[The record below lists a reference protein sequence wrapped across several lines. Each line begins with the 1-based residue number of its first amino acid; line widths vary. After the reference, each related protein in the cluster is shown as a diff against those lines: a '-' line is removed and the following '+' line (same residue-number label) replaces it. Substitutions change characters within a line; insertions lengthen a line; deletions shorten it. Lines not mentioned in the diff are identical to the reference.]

1 MSLQSGTGQAVSA
14 VGIMDVTK
22 AELQYQAIL
31 IINILVHYDDDW
43 LPKHPPGVI
52 TNLLKIWVAESF
64 QERHKKVVS
73 RNFVIHHC
81 KSVLS

>member
-1 MSLQSGTGQAVSA
+1 MTCPQSGTGQVGGAA
-14 VGIMDVTK
+14 GIMEVTK

-73 RNFVIHHC
+73 RCLF
-81 KSVLS
+81 

>member
-1 MSLQSGTGQAVSA
+1 
-14 VGIMDVTK
+14 MDVTK

-73 RNFVIHHC
+73 GTFVFRHFIKC
-81 KSVLS
+81 FKLR